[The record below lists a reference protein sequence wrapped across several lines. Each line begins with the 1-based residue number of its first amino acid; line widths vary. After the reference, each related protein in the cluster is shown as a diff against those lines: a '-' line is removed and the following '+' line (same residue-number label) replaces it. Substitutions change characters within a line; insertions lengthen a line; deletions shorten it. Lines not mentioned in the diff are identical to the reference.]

1 MKFKSLLTIG
11 FCAAIFSQAHAAVS
25 YSGTTYTQSF
35 DATNGVTTWSNNSTL
50 AGWYAATTATASI
63 TTIGA
68 NTGSTSTEGL
78 YSFGVAGTNAVT
90 ERSLGFVA
98 SNSFTGSNGSGEGFL
113 GLELVNGTGNSLT
126 SFSLSYDGEQWTRNN
141 SGAQTIAVQYSLNAT
156 SLTTGTWTTAG
167 AGLTFTS
174 PQTGNPSVVLDG
186 NASANRANRSGT
198 VSSINWTSGST
209 LWIRFVDLN
218 DAGNNDLTLAIDN
231 VSFTAVPEP
240 ASALLGALG
249 LLGLVRRRR

>member
-1 MKFKSLLTIG
+1 
-11 FCAAIFSQAHAAVS
+11 
-25 YSGTTYTQSF
+25 
-35 DATNGVTTWSNNSTL
+35 
-50 AGWYAATTATASI
+50 
-63 TTIGA
+63 
-68 NTGSTSTEGL
+68 
-78 YSFGVAGTNAVT
+78 
-90 ERSLGFVA
+90 A
-98 SNSFTGSNGSGEGFL
+98 SNTFTGSNGTGEGFL

-126 SFSLSYDGEQWTRNN
+126 SFSLSYDGEQWTRSNA
-141 SGAQTIAVQYSLNAT
+141 GAQTIAVQYSLNAT

-167 AGLTFTS
+167 AGLTFTA
-174 PQTGNPSVVLDG
+174 PQVGNPAVVLDG
-186 NASANRANRSGT
+186 NASANRASLSGT

-218 DAGNNDLTLAIDN
+218 DSGSNDLTLAIDN